1 MEGERGTGS
10 TRSRRERV
18 RTLRRPSKRRTLVPA
33 PVTMTHKM
41 PKPIHALLVLALG
54 GAGLPSPA
62 FADDADRALLSTFCD
77 AANIKGSA
85 CTKARG
91 YPNADNRACDVKL
104 TEDRYSGRFIASGN
118 SLLVVNYE
126 SGCETHATDDGG
138 AAVFEQSGGKA
149 IFRGFA
155 PGSRVSGCVVLKGE
169 RQDQL
174 ACLTGHMGQGILES
188 GIAQMVF
195 TQDYSKGIGIATDML
210 LTAEDSSAAFGANVV
225 TCKEGP
231 KYFEL
236 SDVKA
241 GPRPQT
247 LTVKAGYADAETIR
261 KACSK
266 GFPKPK
272 QTSGKLARADAYV
285 PEGYQK
291 RGTFIIDL
299 VTRKVTPQG

>member
-1 MEGERGTGS
+1 MLVNITNYFPLSES
-10 TRSRRERV
+10 MI
-18 RTLRRPSKRRTLVPA
+18 LPMSKS
-33 PVTMTHKM
+33 
-41 PKPIHALLVLALG
+41 IHALAALAFG
-54 GAGLPSPA
+54 GACLLAGPA
-62 FADDADRALLSTFCD
+62 HADDADRALLLTFCD

-85 CTKARG
+85 CTKAEG
-91 YPNADNRACDVKL
+91 YPHAGNRACDGKL

-118 SLLVVNYE
+118 PLLVVNYE

-138 AAVFEQSGGKA
+138 AIVFEQSGGNA
-149 IFRGFA
+149 IFRGFG
-155 PGSRVSGCVVLKGE
+155 PGSRVNDCAVLRGE

-188 GIAQMVF
+188 GVAQMVF
-195 TQDYSKGIGIATDML
+195 TEGTSKDISIATDML
-210 LTAEDSSAAFGANVV
+210 VTAEDSSGAFGANVV
-225 TCKEGP
+225 TCKEGQ

-236 SDVKA
+236 SDIKA

-247 LTVKAGYADAETIR
+247 VIVKAGYADAETIK

-272 QTSGKLARADAYV
+272 QTFGKLARGDAYV
-285 PEGYQK
+285 PEGYEK

-299 VTRKVTPQG
+299 ATRKVTPQG